1 MKFSPWISDRPSR
14 LVLVAA
20 SSLFLL
26 AATSSPTMPGAD
38 VMQSLLETQA
48 HSAEADSFYTETA
61 ADAEINAMILAE
73 TPAYVTMPV
82 EAPATL
88 SVLVEALETPQAHVR
103 EDDQLMCLA
112 RAVYFEARGEPL
124 EGQLA
129 VAQAILNRVES
140 GRYPNSVCGVVR
152 QPGQF
157 TYSHSQQVKMGD
169 VWRRAQ
175 AIAVV
180 AAEGMWQE
188 VAPDAMSFHATYVRP
203 VWRNKVRVAQ
213 IGRHVFYR

>member
-1 MKFSPWISDRPSR
+1 
-14 LVLVAA
+14 
-20 SSLFLL
+20 
-26 AATSSPTMPGAD
+26 
-38 VMQSLLETQA
+38 MQSLLETQI
-48 HSAEADSFYTETA
+48 HSSEPDLYIETEADTEIA
-61 ADAEINAMILAE
+61 SMI
-73 TPAYVTMPV
+73 TPEMPDYVTIPL
-82 EAPATL
+82 EAPANL
-88 SVLVEALETPQAHVR
+88 SVLVAAFEAPQAHVSD
-103 EDDQLMCLA
+103 DDQLLCLA

-129 VAQAILNRVES
+129 VAQTILNRVSS
-140 GRYPNSVCGVVR
+140 GRYPATICGVVR

-157 TYSHSQQVKMGD
+157 TYSHGQPVKIGQP
-169 VWRRAQ
+169 WLRAQ

-188 VAPDAMSFHATYVRP
+188 VAPKAVSFHATYVSP

>member
-1 MKFSPWISDRPSR
+1 MKFSHWISDRPSR

-26 AATSSPTMPGAD
+26 AATSLPSMPGAD
-38 VMQSLLETQA
+38 VMQSLLATQA
-48 HSAEADSFYTETA
+48 ESAQADSLYIETA
-61 ADAEINAMILAE
+61 ADAEIDAMILAE
-73 TPAYVTMPV
+73 TPDYVTMPV
-82 EAPATL
+82 EAPSTL
-88 SVLVEALETPQAHVR
+88 SVLVAAFETPQAHVT
-103 EDDQLMCLA
+103 EDDQLLCLA

-140 GRYPNSVCGVVR
+140 GRYPNSICGVVR

-157 TYSHSQQVKMGD
+157 TYSHGQPVKMGEP
-169 VWRRAQ
+169 WRRAQ

-188 VAPDAMSFHATYVRP
+188 VAPNAISFHATYVSP